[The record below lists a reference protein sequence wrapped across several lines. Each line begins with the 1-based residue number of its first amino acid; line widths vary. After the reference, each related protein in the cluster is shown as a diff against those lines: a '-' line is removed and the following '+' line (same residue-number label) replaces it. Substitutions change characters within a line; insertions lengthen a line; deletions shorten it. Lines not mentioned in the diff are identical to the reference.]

1 MLKSKIAAGLLVG
14 LGFAS
19 ASQAASISYFLDQS
33 DKLADGTNYL
43 QVTIADGVDGAID
56 FTVTALQPLLD
67 IASTTRFGITKFAFN
82 VGPDV
87 KVRRKN
93 VDFSSLPK
101 GWVYGQQQDMG
112 GFGRFD
118 RRLRVT
124 SSKTPLSP
132 TIEFSIVGIDFD
144 TLASYVEL
152 SAGSTEGPSFFS
164 ARVAGLNLPCAVP
177 LRTNGKSSASTT
189 CKPTEAFFGGVQ
201 AVPAPP
207 ALWLLGTAV
216 AGLAVRRFRS
226 ARPAAARP
234 AAA

>member
-1 MLKSKIAAGLLVG
+1 MTKSKIAAGLLVG
-14 LGFAS
+14 LSFAS
-19 ASQAASISYFLDQS
+19 SSQAASISYFLDQS

-43 QVTIADGVDGAID
+43 QVTIADGADGAID

-67 IASTTRFGITKFAFN
+67 LAADKGFGIVKFAFN
-82 VGPDV
+82 VLPDV
-87 KVRRKN
+87 KVQRKN
-93 VDFSSLPK
+93 VDFTSLPK
-101 GWVYGQQQDMG
+101 GWVYGQQQDMD

-124 SSKTPLSP
+124 NAKTPLSP
-132 TIEFSIVGIDFD
+132 SISFSIVGIDFD

-152 SAGSTEGPSFFS
+152 SRDSTEGPAFFS
-164 ARVAGLNLPCAVP
+164 ARVAGLNLPCVQP
-177 LRTNGKSSASTT
+177 TGRSSPSSTSS
-189 CKPTEAFFGGVQ
+189 CKPTDAFFGGVQ

-226 ARPAAARP
+226 RRAA
-234 AAA
+234 

>member
-1 MLKSKIAAGLLVG
+1 MLKSKITAGLMLG
-14 LGFAS
+14 LSLSFAS

-43 QVTIADGVDGAID
+43 QVTIADGANGAID

-67 IASTTRFGITKFAFN
+67 IAAATGFGITKFAFN
-82 VGPDV
+82 VEPGI
-87 KVRRKN
+87 KVLRQN
-93 VDFSSLPK
+93 VDLSSLPK
-101 GWVYGQQQDMG
+101 GWVYGPQQWMD

-118 RRLRVT
+118 RRIRT
-124 SSKTPLSP
+124 TNAKTPLSP
-132 TIEFSIVGIDFD
+132 SISFSIVGIDYD

-152 SAGSTEGPSFFS
+152 SRDSTEGPTFFS
-164 ARVAGLNLPCAVP
+164 ARVAGLNLPCAEP
-177 LRTNGKSSASTT
+177 TSRSSSS
-189 CKPTEAFFGGVQ
+189 CKPTDAFFGGVQ

-226 ARPAAARP
+226 GRKAVAA
-234 AAA
+234 